1 VIRPRSV
8 SKPTR
13 YSTVTPKVREVPAMG
28 MAAADAFE
36 VVVVDS
42 QAACL
47 WVDVGSP
54 FSADQ
59 MEGD

>member
-1 VIRPRSV
+1 
-8 SKPTR
+8 
-13 YSTVTPKVREVPAMG
+13 MG